1 MPIITSYPLK
11 TPTDDDYVLGVKKVD
26 GKQTTAL
33 FQVSS
38 INELNKVVN
47 VTLTSAQ
54 LLALSGGGTIE
65 LVEAPGAN
73 KLVVPIS
80 LAAFLDFNATAYNFS
95 DPVNVSIGDNEPNE
109 DTIYEIPT
117 SFLND
122 NEDRYGVFN
131 IQDINYT
138 TGLEPNVALNLIV
151 PGTET
156 VTTGDSPLTLSIM
169 YRIVD
174 FS

>member
-1 MPIITSYPLK
+1 MSKIKLYTK
-11 TPTDDDYVLGVKKVD
+11 D
-26 GKQTTAL
+26 
-33 FQVSS
+33 
-38 INELNKVVN
+38 N
-47 VTLTSAQ
+47 
-54 LLALSGGGTIE
+54 TIE
-65 LVEAPGAN
+65 DEDKVIGAPGAN
-73 KLVVPIS
+73 KLVVPVS

-95 DPVNVSIGDNEPNE
+95 DPVNVSIGDNDPNE
-109 DTIYEIPT
+109 DRIYEIPT

-131 IQDINYT
+131 IQDVTYT

-156 VTTGDSPLTLSIM
+156 VTTGDSPLTLSIT